1 MIKSMTGFSRAE
13 CTTPERKITV
23 EVRSLNSKQLDL
35 STRIPN
41 IYRERET
48 QIRTLA
54 AKTIERGKSDITI
67 SYQNIGTP
75 TQGTVNQTL
84 FVNYYNELEELL
96 RKVGRDANQ
105 EHLLGAILRM
115 PDVIG
120 TQTTEVND
128 TELDMLMKT
137 VDEAL
142 TNFDN
147 FRRSEGKVLMN
158 DLLERI
164 ETIRNLGAQIPQYET
179 QRIDAVKARLYE
191 NLEKL
196 KIEVDRNRLEQE
208 LIYYLE
214 KFDITEEKVRL
225 TRHLDYFEEIA
236 ATPAAGRKLGFIA
249 QEIGREI
256 NTTGSKANQ
265 ADLQKIVVTM
275 KDELEKI
282 KEQLLNIL

>member
-1 MIKSMTGFSRAE
+1 MTGFARAE

>member
-1 MIKSMTGFSRAE
+1 MTGFSRAE

-137 VDEAL
+137 VDDAL

>member
-1 MIKSMTGFSRAE
+1 MTGFSRAE